1 MSHKQ
6 WSAVVM
12 IAVQLA
18 VVAWVVYDRSANPE
32 QYGTL
37 RDVAVQ
43 LAWAIG
49 YAIVLNIITII
60 VVVILV
66 SIARGEEL
74 KDERA
79 DERDRAIAARSL
91 RNAYFVLSV
100 GGLAAL
106 LTIAFAYSPIA
117 ALYVLFAAM
126 ALAALTDSVSQLVY
140 YGRG

>member
-6 WSAVVM
+6 WSAVAM
-12 IAVQLA
+12 IASQLLIIG
-18 VVAWVVYDRSANPE
+18 WVVVDRSNNPE
-32 QYGTL
+32 QYETL

-49 YAIVLNIITII
+49 YAIVLNIIISI
-60 VVVILV
+60 LVVILV

-91 RNAYFVLSV
+91 RNAYFVLSI
-100 GGLAAL
+100 GAL
-106 LTIAFAYSPIA
+106 TALMTIAVGYSAVA
-117 ALYVLFAAM
+117 ALYILFGAM
-126 ALAALTDSVSQLVY
+126 AVAALTDSVSQLAY